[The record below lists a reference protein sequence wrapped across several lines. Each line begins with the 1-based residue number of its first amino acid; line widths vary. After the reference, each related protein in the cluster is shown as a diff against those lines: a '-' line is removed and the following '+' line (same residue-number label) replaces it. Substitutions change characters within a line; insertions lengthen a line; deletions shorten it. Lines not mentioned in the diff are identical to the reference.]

1 MSIYSQAALV
11 ALFLIALAIPL
22 LGMRLAERHFR

>member
-22 LGMRLAERHFR
+22 LGVRLAEHHFR

>member
-22 LGMRLAERHFR
+22 LGMRLAERQFR

>member
-1 MSIYSQAALV
+1 MSIQTEAVLI

-22 LGMRLAERHFR
+22 LGMRLAQRHFR